1 MPFVAVVLGASA
13 IDARTKE
20 LVIVRTSALLEC
32 RYCVQTHCRGRAG
45 LERDSARE
53 VRALL
58 GSAPAAEAFET
69 ASERALLAWVD
80 AVAAGR
86 GSVAPEL
93 GAALREHFSESETVE
108 LTLLCAATL
117 MLNRYCTALELPASP
132 GHAAAPRRGGPGVS
146 AVAEAIAEGRISARL
161 WIYANYHC
169 NLRCTYCLTE
179 SAPGVPRRHARP
191 GGDGR
196 ARPRGARARLHGAR
210 RDRRRAVPA
219 RLGCPS

>member
-1 MPFVAVVLGASA
+1 MPFVSVVLGASA

-32 RYCVQTHCRGRAG
+32 RYCVQTHAVVALDSGV
-45 LERDSARE
+45 SARE

-58 GSAPAAEAFET
+58 GPAPAAEAFET

-108 LTLLCAATL
+108 LTLLCSATL
-117 MLNRYCTALELPASP
+117 MLNRYCTALELPASR
-132 GHAAAPRRGGPGVS
+132 ATLQRLA
-146 AVAEAIAEGRISARL
+146 AEGLA
-161 WIYANYHC
+161 
-169 NLRCTYCLTE
+169 
-179 SAPGVPRRHARP
+179 
-191 GGDGR
+191 
-196 ARPRGARARLHGAR
+196 
-210 RDRRRAVPA
+210 
-219 RLGCPS
+219 